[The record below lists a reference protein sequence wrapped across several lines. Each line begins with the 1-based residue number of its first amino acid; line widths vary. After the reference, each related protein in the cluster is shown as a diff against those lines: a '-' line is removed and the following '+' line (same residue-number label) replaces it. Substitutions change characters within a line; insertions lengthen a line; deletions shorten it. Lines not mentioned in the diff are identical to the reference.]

1 MLDNVALFVP
11 LLLSSSSKALPRHR
25 AADDPVRRV
34 RGLQLRGLAYL
45 SLSLSLYI
53 HLFIYLSLSIY
64 LYLSISLYYNI
75 YIYIYRER
83 ESDTYVFIYIYI
95 YIYTRGWQPV
105 VPRFLA
111 YSMMTKVLSPAREYI
126 FRRTGALVQARTPF
140 HNMA

>member
-53 HLFIYLSLSIY
+53 YLFIYLSLSIY

-75 YIYIYRER
+75 YIYIYIERER
-83 ESDTYVFIYIYI
+83 VIHMYIYIYI
-95 YIYTRGWQPV
+95 YIYIYSRLAACGAEIFGIFYDDKGVITCTRVHIQKNRCSRAGENTI
-105 VPRFLA
+105 
-111 YSMMTKVLSPAREYI
+111 S
-126 FRRTGALVQARTPF
+126 
-140 HNMA
+140 